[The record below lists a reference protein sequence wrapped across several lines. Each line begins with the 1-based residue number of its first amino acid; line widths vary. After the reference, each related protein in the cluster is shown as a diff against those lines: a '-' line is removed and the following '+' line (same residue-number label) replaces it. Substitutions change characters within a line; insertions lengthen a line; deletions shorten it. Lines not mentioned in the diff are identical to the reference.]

1 MPARLAAA
9 RLGAAPGHAVVAAAG
24 GVRMARHGARAL
36 TSSCGTVD
44 LLESVG
50 IDVEC
55 DVETVARSIR
65 EVGIGLFLGGVAVT
79 MVPLL
84 VGLAFGRYVLGMKSV
99 LLLGALAGGQS
110 GDNSALLQT
119 VMQLVNNPQNGGLE
133 GLIQSFQQGGLG
145 EIVNSWLSTGQN
157 LPISAEQIQSVLGDS
172 SLSGLAAQLGVSPE
186 QASGSLADML
196 PQLIDQLTPNGQMP
210 QGGDLLTQGLDMLK
224 KGGLFG

>member
-1 MPARLAAA
+1 M
-9 RLGAAPGHAVVAAAG
+9 
-24 GVRMARHGARAL
+24 
-36 TSSCGTVD
+36 S
-44 LLESVG
+44 LL
-50 IDVEC
+50 DQ
-55 DVETVARSIR
+55 A
-65 EVGIGLFLGGVAVT
+65 
-79 MVPLL
+79 
-84 VGLAFGRYVLGMKSV
+84 
-99 LLLGALAGGQS
+99 LGALAGGQS

-145 EIVNSWLSTGQN
+145 EIVNSWVSTGQN
-157 LPISAEQIQSVLGDS
+157 LPISAEQVQSVLSDS

>member
-1 MPARLAAA
+1 M
-9 RLGAAPGHAVVAAAG
+9 
-24 GVRMARHGARAL
+24 
-36 TSSCGTVD
+36 S
-44 LLESVG
+44 LL
-50 IDVEC
+50 DQ
-55 DVETVARSIR
+55 A
-65 EVGIGLFLGGVAVT
+65 
-79 MVPLL
+79 
-84 VGLAFGRYVLGMKSV
+84 
-99 LLLGALAGGQS
+99 LGALAGGQS

-145 EIVNSWLSTGQN
+145 EIVNSWVSTGQN
-157 LPISAEQIQSVLGDS
+157 LPISAEQIQSVLGSS

-196 PQLIDQLTPNGQMP
+196 PQLIDQMTPNGQMP